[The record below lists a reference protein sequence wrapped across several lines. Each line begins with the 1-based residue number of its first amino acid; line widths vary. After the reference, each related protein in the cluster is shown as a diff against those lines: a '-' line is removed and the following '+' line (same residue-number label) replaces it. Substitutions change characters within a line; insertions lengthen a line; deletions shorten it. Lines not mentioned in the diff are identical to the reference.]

1 MHHQHHHK
9 IFKTK
14 SSLSCAFDADV
25 SVDKHES
32 AARQHDVKYPR
43 YHLQDY
49 SHWGSFVLRLPTSY
63 YQLCNAI
70 WLILTGLRT
79 AQAKFI

>member
-9 IFKTK
+9 IFRTK

-32 AARQHDVKYPR
+32 AARQHDVKYPGYR
-43 YHLQDY
+43 LQDY
-49 SHWGSFVLRLPTSY
+49 PQWGSFVLRLPSM
-63 YQLCNAI
+63 QCNVI
-70 WLILTGLRT
+70 LLSLTGSTT

>member
-49 SHWGSFVLRLPTSY
+49 PKWGSFVLRLPTMQCDMAELNRFENS
-63 YQLCNAI
+63 AS
-70 WLILTGLRT
+70 
-79 AQAKFI
+79 

>member
-9 IFKTK
+9 IFRTK

-32 AARQHDVKYPR
+32 AARQHDVKYPGYR
-43 YHLQDY
+43 LQHY
-49 SHWGSFVLRLPTSY
+49 PQWGSFVFR
-63 YQLCNAI
+63 LCNAI
-70 WLILTGLRT
+70 LLNLTAREQSV
-79 AQAKFI
+79 QAKFI